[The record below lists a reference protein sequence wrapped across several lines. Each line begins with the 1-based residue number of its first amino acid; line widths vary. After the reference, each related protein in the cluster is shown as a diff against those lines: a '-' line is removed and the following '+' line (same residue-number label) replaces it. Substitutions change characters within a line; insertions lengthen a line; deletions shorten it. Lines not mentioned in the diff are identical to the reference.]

1 MQEFRVKIGKMT
13 CVNCSN
19 AIERACKKI
28 DGVEEA
34 SVSYINSSGIF
45 LIQEDEKRKEI
56 LTKIK
61 NLGFEI
67 LEDEQSLEEYKI
79 KKHIELRKNLLLST
93 VLSVVVMYFEM
104 FDQSFFSQNMQMF
117 LSFFGIF
124 YCGRDFFSHAF
135 LGLKNKN
142 LDMNTLVVLGVMSA
156 FVYSCLIYFRIFNE
170 EHLYFSGAMMIIS
183 FVLLGKY
190 LENKIKFK
198 AENYQKKLENIDT
211 KKARILL
218 ENNEIKEISSAFVK
232 AGDIIL
238 VKEGESIVVD
248 GVILSGNAE
257 VDMSFLNGEFFPIL
271 KKENDEV
278 QAGGIVLN
286 GMLKIKAS
294 KKAMD
299 STLEQIKNLVFYAGN
314 IKTPLATLADKISKY
329 FVAGIIILALCVFL
343 FWLFKANLNIAFLHA
358 CAVLLISCPCALGL
372 ATPIALVVASS
383 NAAKNFILL
392 KNPAALEKLSQ
403 IKLAYF
409 DKTGTLTKEELKII
423 KHNLNQDDF
432 KKLCEIES
440 LSSHPIAKSLSKNI
454 HPNLKGE
461 GEIVFGAGIVY
472 KEDNDTYFIGSRY
485 FLDSKGIDTKECD
498 QFFNQFKNLGSI
510 KVYFAKNFHCLGGV
524 LLDSTLKQ
532 GAKELIAGLKKQGIK
547 SIILSG
553 DNQESV
559 EKVAKELDISDFYAQ
574 LKPEEKFQIIK
585 NSKEALFIGDGLND
599 AAGLSLASV
608 SMSFSKANELAKKTG
623 DFILIKEN
631 LENILYCFSLSKKTR
646 KIIKLNLFWAFIY
659 NTLCIPIAAG
669 FIPFVTLSPHFAAL
683 AMCFSS
689 ITVVLNSLR
698 LKNI

>member
-28 DGVEEA
+28 EGVEEA
-34 SVSYINSSGIF
+34 SVSYVNSSGIF
-45 LIQEDEKRKEI
+45 LIQNDEKRKEI
-56 LTKIK
+56 LEKIK
-61 NLGFEI
+61 KLGFEI

-79 KKHIELRKNLLLST
+79 KKHIELRKNLLLSI
-93 VLSVVVMYFEM
+93 VLSIVVMYFEM

-124 YCGRDFFSHAF
+124 YCGRDFFFHAF
-135 LGLKNKN
+135 LGFKNKN
-142 LDMNTLVVLGVMSA
+142 LDMNTLIVLGTLSA
-156 FVYSCLIYFRIFNE
+156 FIYSCLEYFKVFNE
-170 EHLYFSGAMMIIS
+170 GYLYFSGAMMIVS

-190 LENKIKFK
+190 LENKIKLK
-198 AENYQKKLENIDT
+198 AENYQKTLEKIDT

-218 ENNEIKEISSAFVK
+218 ENGEVKEISSAFVK

-248 GVILSGNAE
+248 GVVLSGSAE
-257 VDMSFLNGEFFPIL
+257 VNMSFLNGEFFPVL

-278 QAGGIVLN
+278 QAGGVVLN
-286 GMLKIKAS
+286 GVLKIKAT

-314 IKTPLATLADKISKY
+314 IKTPLATLTDKISKY
-329 FVAGIIILALCVFL
+329 FVASIIVLALFVFL
-343 FWLFKANLNIAFLHA
+343 FWFFKANLNTAFLRA

-372 ATPIALVVASS
+372 ATPIALAIASS
-383 NAAKNFILL
+383 NAARNFILL
-392 KNPAALEKLSQ
+392 KNPAALERLSE
-403 IKLAYF
+403 IKLVYF
-409 DKTGTLTKEELKII
+409 DKTGTLTKEELDVI
-423 KHNLNQDDF
+423 KHNLNGDGF
-432 KKLCEIES
+432 KKLCEIET

-454 HPNLKGE
+454 NLELKGE
-461 GEIVFGAGIVY
+461 VNIISGEGIIY
-472 KEDNDTYFIGSRY
+472 KEDDDIYFIGSRY
-485 FLDSKGIDTKECD
+485 FLDSNGIDTKECD

-510 KVYFAKNFHCLGGV
+510 KVYFAKNFRCLGGV
-524 LLDSTLKQ
+524 LLDSSLKE
-532 GAKELIAGLKKQGIK
+532 GAKELIIGLKKQGIK
-547 SIILSG
+547 SVILSG

-559 EKVAKELDISDFYAQ
+559 EKIAKELDISDFYSQ
-574 LKPEEKFQIIK
+574 LKPEEKLQIIQ
-585 NSKEALFIGDGLND
+585 NSKKALFVGDGLND

-608 SMSFSKANELAKKTG
+608 SMSFSKANELARKTG

-631 LENILYCFSLSKKTR
+631 LANILYCFFLSKKTK

-659 NTLCIPIAAG
+659 NVLCIPIAAG
-669 FIPFVTLSPHFAAL
+669 FVPFITLSPHYAAL

>member
-19 AIERACKKI
+19 AIERSCKKI
-28 DGVEEA
+28 EGVEEV
-34 SVSYINSSGIF
+34 SVSYVNSSGIF
-45 LIQEDEKRKEI
+45 LIQKDEKRKEI

-61 NLGFEI
+61 DLGFEI

-79 KKHIELRKNLLLST
+79 KKHIELRKNLLLSI

-104 FDQSFFSQNMQMF
+104 FDQSFFSQNMQML

-135 LGLKNKN
+135 FGLKNKN

-156 FVYSCLIYFRIFNE
+156 FVYSCLVYFKIFNE
-170 EHLYFSGAMMIIS
+170 KHLYFSGAMMIIS

-190 LENKIKFK
+190 LENKIKLK
-198 AENYQKKLENIDT
+198 AESYQKNLEKIDT

-218 ENNEIKEISSAFVK
+218 ENDEVKEISSAFVK
-232 AGDIIL
+232 AGDVIL
-238 VKEGESIVVD
+238 VKEGESIVAD
-248 GVILSGNAE
+248 GVILNGSAE
-257 VDMSFLNGEFFPIL
+257 VDMSFLNGEFFPVL

-286 GMLKIKAS
+286 GMLKIKAN

-314 IKTPLATLADKISKY
+314 IKTPLATLTDTISKY
-329 FVAGIIILALCVFL
+329 FVASIIILASCVFL
-343 FWLFKANLNIAFLHA
+343 FWLFRTNLNAAFLHA

-383 NAAKNFILL
+383 NAARNFILL
-392 KNPAALEKLSQ
+392 KNPAALEKLSH

-432 KKLCEIES
+432 QKLCEIET

-454 HPNLKGE
+454 HVELKGE
-461 GEIVFGAGIVY
+461 SEIVVDAGMIY
-472 KEDNDTYFIGSRY
+472 KENDDMYFIGSRY

-510 KVYFAKNFHCLGGV
+510 KVYFAKNSHCLGGV
-524 LLDSTLKQ
+524 LLDSSLKE
-532 GAKELIAGLKKQGIK
+532 GAKELIVGLKKQGIK
-547 SIILSG
+547 SVILSG

-559 EKVAKELDISDFYAQ
+559 KKIAKELNIDDFYAQ
-574 LKPEEKFQIIK
+574 LKPEEKLQIIK
-585 NSKEALFIGDGLND
+585 NSKDALFVGDGLND

-631 LENILYCFSLSKKTR
+631 LANILYCFSLSKKTR

-669 FIPFVTLSPHFAAL
+669 FVPSVTLSPHFAAL

>member
-19 AIERACKKI
+19 AIERSCKKI
-28 DGVEEA
+28 EGVEEA
-34 SVSYINSSGIF
+34 SVSYVNSSGIF
-45 LIQEDEKRKEI
+45 LIQKDEKRKEI

-61 NLGFEI
+61 DLGFEI

-79 KKHIELRKNLLLST
+79 KKHIELRKNLLLSI

-104 FDQSFFSQNMQMF
+104 FDQSFFSQNMQML

-135 LGLKNKN
+135 FGLKNKN

-156 FVYSCLIYFRIFNE
+156 FVYSCLVYFKIFNE
-170 EHLYFSGAMMIIS
+170 KHLYFSGAMMIIS

-190 LENKIKFK
+190 LENKIKLK
-198 AENYQKKLENIDT
+198 AESYQKNLEKIDT

-218 ENNEIKEISSAFVK
+218 ENDEVKEISSAFVK
-232 AGDIIL
+232 AGDVIL
-238 VKEGESIVVD
+238 VKEGESIVAD
-248 GVILSGNAE
+248 GVILNGSAE
-257 VDMSFLNGEFFPIL
+257 VDMSFLNGEFFPVL

-286 GMLKIKAS
+286 GMLKIKAN

-314 IKTPLATLADKISKY
+314 IKTPLATLTDTISKY
-329 FVAGIIILALCVFL
+329 FVASIIILASCVFL
-343 FWLFKANLNIAFLHA
+343 FWLFRTNLNAAFLHA

-383 NAAKNFILL
+383 NAARNFILL
-392 KNPAALEKLSQ
+392 KNPAALEKLSH

-409 DKTGTLTKEELKII
+409 DKTGTLTKEELEII

-432 KKLCEIES
+432 QKLCEIET

-454 HPNLKGE
+454 HVELKGE
-461 GEIVFGAGIVY
+461 SEIVVGEGMIY
-472 KEDNDTYFIGSRY
+472 KENNDMYFIGSRY

-510 KVYFAKNFHCLGGV
+510 KVYFAKNSHCLGGV
-524 LLDSTLKQ
+524 LLDSSLKE
-532 GAKELIAGLKKQGIK
+532 GAKELIVGLKKQGIK
-547 SIILSG
+547 SVILSG

-559 EKVAKELDISDFYAQ
+559 EKIAKELDIDDFYAQ
-574 LKPEEKFQIIK
+574 LKPEEKLQIIK
-585 NSKEALFIGDGLND
+585 NSKDALFVGDGLND

-631 LENILYCFSLSKKTR
+631 LANILYCFSLSKKTR

-669 FIPFVTLSPHFAAL
+669 FVPSVTLSPHFAAL

>member
-19 AIERACKKI
+19 AIERSCKKI
-28 DGVEEA
+28 EGVEEA
-34 SVSYINSSGIF
+34 SVSYVNSSGIF
-45 LIQEDEKRKEI
+45 LIQKDEKRKEI

-61 NLGFEI
+61 DLGFEI

-79 KKHIELRKNLLLST
+79 KKHIELRKNLLLSI

-104 FDQSFFSQNMQMF
+104 FDQSFFSQNMQML

-135 LGLKNKN
+135 FGLKNKN

-156 FVYSCLIYFRIFNE
+156 FVYSCLVYFKIFNE
-170 EHLYFSGAMMIIS
+170 KHLYFSGAMMIIS

-190 LENKIKFK
+190 LENKIKLK
-198 AENYQKKLENIDT
+198 AESYQKNLEKIDT

-218 ENNEIKEISSAFVK
+218 ENDEVKEISSAFIK
-232 AGDIIL
+232 AGDVIL
-238 VKEGESIVVD
+238 VKEGESIVAD
-248 GVILSGNAE
+248 GVILNGSAE
-257 VDMSFLNGEFFPIL
+257 VDMSFLNGEFFPVL

-286 GMLKIKAS
+286 GMLKIKAN

-314 IKTPLATLADKISKY
+314 IKTPLAALTDTISKY
-329 FVAGIIILALCVFL
+329 FAASIIILASCVFL
-343 FWLFKANLNIAFLHA
+343 FWLFRTNLNAAFLHA

-383 NAAKNFILL
+383 NAARNFILL
-392 KNPAALEKLSQ
+392 KNPAALEKLSH

-409 DKTGTLTKEELKII
+409 DKTGTLTKEELEII

-432 KKLCEIES
+432 QKLCEIET

-454 HPNLKGE
+454 HVELKGE
-461 GEIVFGAGIVY
+461 SEIVVGAGMIY
-472 KEDNDTYFIGSRY
+472 KENNDMYFIGSRY

-510 KVYFAKNFHCLGGV
+510 KVYFAKNSHCLGGV
-524 LLDSTLKQ
+524 LLDSSLKES
-532 GAKELIAGLKKQGIK
+532 AKELIVGLKKQGIK
-547 SIILSG
+547 SVILSG

-559 EKVAKELDISDFYAQ
+559 EKIAKELNIDDFYAQ
-574 LKPEEKFQIIK
+574 LKPEEKLQIIK
-585 NSKEALFIGDGLND
+585 NSKDALFVGDGLND

-631 LENILYCFSLSKKTR
+631 LANILYCFSLSKKTR

-669 FIPFVTLSPHFAAL
+669 FVPSVTLSPHFAAL

>member
-13 CVNCSN
+13 CINCSN
-19 AIERACKKI
+19 AIERSCKKI
-28 DGVEEA
+28 EGVEEA
-34 SVSYINSSGIF
+34 SVSYVNSSGIF
-45 LIQEDEKRKEI
+45 LIQKDEKRKEI

-61 NLGFEI
+61 DLGFEI

-79 KKHIELRKNLLLST
+79 KKHIELRKNLLLSI

-104 FDQSFFSQNMQMF
+104 FDQSFFSQNMQML

-135 LGLKNKN
+135 FGLKNKN

-156 FVYSCLIYFRIFNE
+156 FVYSCLVYFKIFNE
-170 EHLYFSGAMMIIS
+170 KHLYFSGAMMIIS

-190 LENKIKFK
+190 LENKIKLK
-198 AENYQKKLENIDT
+198 AESYQKNLEKIDT

-218 ENNEIKEISSAFVK
+218 ENDEVKEISSAFVK
-232 AGDIIL
+232 AGDVIL
-238 VKEGESIVVD
+238 VKEGESIVAD
-248 GVILSGNAE
+248 GVILNGSAE
-257 VDMSFLNGEFFPIL
+257 VDMSFLNGEFFPVL

-286 GMLKIKAS
+286 GMLKIKAN

-314 IKTPLATLADKISKY
+314 IKTPLATLTDTISKY
-329 FVAGIIILALCVFL
+329 FVASIIILASCVFL
-343 FWLFKANLNIAFLHA
+343 FWLFRTNLNAAFLHA

-383 NAAKNFILL
+383 NAARNFILL
-392 KNPAALEKLSQ
+392 KNPAALEKLSH

-409 DKTGTLTKEELKII
+409 DKTGTLTKEELEII

-432 KKLCEIES
+432 QKLCEIET

-454 HPNLKGE
+454 HVELKGE
-461 GEIVFGAGIVY
+461 SEIVVGAGMIY
-472 KEDNDTYFIGSRY
+472 KENDDTYFIGSRY

-510 KVYFAKNFHCLGGV
+510 KVYFAKNSHCLGGV
-524 LLDSTLKQ
+524 LLDSSLKE
-532 GAKELIAGLKKQGIK
+532 GAKELIVGLKKQGIK
-547 SIILSG
+547 SVILSG

-559 EKVAKELDISDFYAQ
+559 KKIAKELNIDDFYAQ
-574 LKPEEKFQIIK
+574 LKPEEKLQIIK
-585 NSKEALFIGDGLND
+585 NSKDALFVGDGLND

-631 LENILYCFSLSKKTR
+631 LANILYCFSLSKKTR

-669 FIPFVTLSPHFAAL
+669 FVPSVTLSPHFAAL

>member
-28 DGVEEA
+28 DGVEDA

-45 LIQEDEKRKEI
+45 LIQKDEKRKEI
-56 LTKIK
+56 LEKIK
-61 NLGFEI
+61 KLGFEI

-79 KKHIELRKNLLLST
+79 KKHIELRKNLLLSI

-104 FDQSFFSQNMQMF
+104 FNQSFFSQNMQML

-135 LGLKNKN
+135 LGFKNKN
-142 LDMNTLVVLGVMSA
+142 LDMNTLIALGTLSA
-156 FVYSCLIYFRIFNE
+156 FIYSCLEYFKVFNGGY
-170 EHLYFSGAMMIIS
+170 LYFSGAMMIIS

-190 LENKIKFK
+190 LENKIKLK
-198 AENYQKKLENIDT
+198 AENYQKTLEKIDT

-218 ENNEIKEISSAFVK
+218 ENDEVEEISSAFVK
-232 AGDIIL
+232 DGDIIL

-248 GVILSGNAE
+248 GVILSGSAE

-314 IKTPLATLADKISKY
+314 IKTPLETLTDKISKY
-329 FVAGIIILALCVFL
+329 FVASIIALALFVFV
-343 FWLFKANLNIAFLHA
+343 FWFFKENLNTAFLRA

-372 ATPIALVVASS
+372 ATPIALTIASS
-383 NAAKNFILL
+383 NAARNFILL

-409 DKTGTLTKEELKII
+409 DKTGTLTKEELDII
-423 KHNLNQDDF
+423 KHNLSQEDF
-432 KKLCEIES
+432 EKLCEIET

-454 HPNLKGE
+454 KSKLKGE
-461 GEIVFGAGIVY
+461 VNIISGEGITY
-472 KEDNDTYFIGSRY
+472 KENDDMYLIGSRY
-485 FLDSKGIDTKECD
+485 FLDSKGVDTKQCD

-510 KVYFAKNFHCLGGV
+510 KAYFAKNSYCLGGV
-524 LLDSTLKQ
+524 LLDSSLKEN
-532 GAKELIAGLKKQGIK
+532 AKELIVGLKKQGIK

-559 EKVAKELDISDFYAQ
+559 EKIAKELNVDGFYAQ
-574 LKPEEKFQIIK
+574 LKPEEKLQIIK
-585 NSKEALFIGDGLND
+585 NSKESLFVGDGLND

-623 DFILIKEN
+623 DFILINEN
-631 LENILYCFSLSKKTR
+631 LENILYSFSLSRKIR

-669 FIPFVTLSPHFAAL
+669 FIPFLTLSPHFAAL

-698 LKNI
+698 LRKI